1 MSLAMVLANPYGI
14 VMTADRR
21 LTLKPKKTYDNMYV
35 LYPTLSHQQKLF
47 MTKSGHGIA
56 YVGDLTLSNGTPAT
70 IIIKDVIS
78 KFTNPTAPVAEEL
91 SILKDRLIQYTN
103 NNCSVLIGAGIND
116 NRHEIFKTNLS
127 NQSIESITDKDGF
140 CIMAEG
146 DYIIANMLMSGQH
159 DTSNCLTFPLQ
170 EGIDYLRFINR
181 TTSKLQY
188 YNGELQSISEECDV
202 LVIENDGAKWIT
214 SQDHLT

>member
-1 MSLAMVLANPYGI
+1 
-14 VMTADRR
+14 
-21 LTLKPKKTYDNMYV
+21 
-35 LYPTLSHQQKLF
+35 
-47 MTKSGHGIA
+47 
-56 YVGDLTLSNGTPAT
+56 
-70 IIIKDVIS
+70 
-78 KFTNPTAPVAEEL
+78 
-91 SILKDRLIQYTN
+91 
-103 NNCSVLIGAGIND
+103 
-116 NRHEIFKTNLS
+116 
-127 NQSIESITDKDGF
+127 
-140 CIMAEG
+140 
-146 DYIIANMLMSGQH
+146 MSGQH